1 MDTVCSLN
9 SGKEIT
15 EDMLNEIAQLPDKS
29 GCGQF
34 YSVLN
39 QSLRKLKGNPIFS
52 MLSVKLPVG
61 ESLDDAFCAI
71 EKDSSE
77 V

>member
-1 MDTVCSLN
+1 MDTVCNLS

-15 EDMLNEIAQLPDKS
+15 EDMLNEIAQLPDRS

-34 YSVLN
+34 YTVLK

-52 MLSVKLPVG
+52 MLSVKLPDG
-61 ESLDDAFCAI
+61 ETLNDAFCAI
-71 EKDSSE
+71 EEDSSE

>member
-1 MDTVCSLN
+1 MDTVYNLKT
-9 SGKEIT
+9 GKEIT
-15 EDMLNEIAQLPDKS
+15 EDMLKEIAQLPDTS
-29 GCGQF
+29 GYGQF
-34 YSVLN
+34 YTVLN

-52 MLSVKLPVG
+52 MLSVKLPDR

-71 EKDSSE
+71 EEDSSE